1 MKTIAACVE
10 EILVSQPFLEDAIA
24 RNILNYSALA
34 EELREPISK
43 MLRKPVKAGAI
54 MMALRRYSPP
64 KEMANK
70 IKLNKVLQNLGDITV
85 RSNLSDYTFKNS
97 DNLIHSHLK
106 MLDLIKENPSNFY
119 TFTRGV
125 QESNILISST
135 LKNEV
140 SFNYKNEICTAMQ
153 DNLSAIT
160 IGLPKENT
168 KIAGLYYQFFKRLA
182 WEGIALYEVV
192 STTNEFT
199 ILVEDEFV
207 DIAFS
212 AIKGLKNNK

>member
-1 MKTIAACVE
+1 MKTIATCVE
-10 EILVSQPFLEDAIA
+10 EILVSQPFLEDALT

-43 MLRKPVKAGAI
+43 MLRKPVKSGAI

-70 IKLNKVLQNLGDITV
+70 IKLNKVLENLGDITV
-85 RSNLSDYTFKNS
+85 RSDLSDYTFKNS
-97 DNLIHSHLK
+97 STLIHSHLK
-106 MLDLIKENPSNFY
+106 MLEVLKDDPHIFY

-125 QESNILISST
+125 HESNVLINST
-135 LKNEV
+135 LKNQIEE
-140 SFNYKNEICTAMQ
+140 SYKDEICTTVQ
-153 DNLSAIT
+153 DHLSAIT

-182 WEGIALYEVV
+182 WEGISLYEVV

-199 ILVEDEFV
+199 ILVEDEVV
-207 DIAFS
+207 DTAFS
-212 AIKGLKNNK
+212 AVKGLKN

>member
-1 MKTIAACVE
+1 MRTIATCVE
-10 EILVSQPFLEDAIA
+10 EILVSQPFLEDALT

-34 EELREPISK
+34 EELRDPISK
-43 MLRKPVKAGAI
+43 MLRKPVKSGAI

-70 IKLNKVLQNLGDITV
+70 IKLNRALQNLGDITV
-85 RSNLSDYTFKNS
+85 RSDLSDYTFKNS
-97 DNLIHSHLK
+97 PSLIQAHLK
-106 MLDLIKENPSNFY
+106 TLEIIKDDSHIFY

-125 QESNILISST
+125 HESNVLIT
-135 LKNEV
+135 TALKEQIEDFYKNEV
-140 SFNYKNEICTAMQ
+140 CTAVQ
-153 DNLSAIT
+153 DHLSAIT

-182 WEGIALYEVV
+182 WEGISLYEVV

-199 ILVEDEFV
+199 ILVEEDVV
-207 DIAFS
+207 DKAFS
-212 AIKGLKNNK
+212 AIKGLKN

>member
-1 MKTIAACVE
+1 MKTIATCVE
-10 EILVSQPFLEDAIA
+10 EILVSQPFLEDALT

-34 EELREPISK
+34 EELRQPISE
-43 MLRKPVKAGAI
+43 MLRKPVKSGAI

-70 IKLNKVLQNLGDITV
+70 IKLNKVLKKLGDITV
-85 RSNLSDYTFKNS
+85 RSDLSDYTFKNS
-97 DNLIHSHLK
+97 PSLIKGHLK
-106 MLDLIKENPSNFY
+106 MLDVIKEDPHIFY

-125 QESNILISST
+125 HESNVLIT
-135 LKNEV
+135 EALKEV
-140 SFNYKNEICTAMQ
+140 MEESYKDEFCIAVQ
-153 DNLSAIT
+153 HKLSAIT

-182 WEGIALYEVV
+182 WEGISLYEVV

-199 ILVEDEFV
+199 ILIEDEFV
-207 DIAFS
+207 DKAFTAVKS
-212 AIKGLKNNK
+212 LKN